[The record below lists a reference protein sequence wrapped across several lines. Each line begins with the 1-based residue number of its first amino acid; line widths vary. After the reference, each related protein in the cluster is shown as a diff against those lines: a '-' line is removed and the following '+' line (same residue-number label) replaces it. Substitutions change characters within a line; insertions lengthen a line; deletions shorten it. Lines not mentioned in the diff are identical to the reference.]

1 VKRLFQVFS
10 ELKQMTIPSA
20 ALRSDVVAS
29 IGDEVVR
36 YTRFYQLSE
45 VIFPTVQYRN
55 AVLFTTPNEQVPV
68 YTVFYNRFAQLDFSK
83 KRDT

>member
-36 YTRFYQLSE
+36 
-45 VIFPTVQYRN
+45 
-55 AVLFTTPNEQVPV
+55 
-68 YTVFYNRFAQLDFSK
+68 
-83 KRDT
+83 